1 MTFINYRDYNMNI
14 EKEIAKYNSKKASL
28 MNNLI
33 DRLSSYVSGRRSF
46 VEKLDKT
53 MDDLEDQKS
62 IGLEEISIASDAI
75 RNIK

>member
-1 MTFINYRDYNMNI
+1 MNI
-14 EKEIAKYNSKKASL
+14 EKEISKYNSKKASL
-28 MNNLI
+28 MNSLI

-53 MDDLEDQKS
+53 MDDLEEQKAVS
-62 IGLEEISIASDAI
+62 LEDIAIASDAI